1 MKINSKNNTLNKLS
15 SWLSRLKNFILAHK
29 KSVLITI
36 AIIVFIALISLLL
49 SIFIRKP
56 QPIKT
61 NNEAPI
67 VNLPE
72 PEKPLP
78 IYYSKLSGLK
88 VNDEASITKPVTAV
102 MIENSPDARPQS
114 GLKEAEIVF
123 EAIAEAGI
131 TRFMALYQNSNP
143 EIIGPVRSVRIYYV
157 NWLAGFDASI
167 AHAGGSDEALAE
179 VRNGNYRDLDQFF
192 NANTFWRSTD
202 RYAPHNLYTSSQKL
216 NEINTAKGYT
226 ESNFTAFNRIDGAT
240 AETLDATN
248 INVKISS
255 YLFNSSYSYDAES
268 NSYKRLQA
276 GEPHFDREKG
286 QITPSAIV
294 VLKVNEY
301 TLADGHESIESIGT
315 GNAIIFQ
322 NGTAINAVWKKD
334 SKTSQIILTDAV
346 GTEIPIVRGQTWI
359 VSVPNGSGEVT
370 WS

>member
-1 MKINSKNNTLNKLS
+1 MKINSKNIIIAKLS
-15 SWLSRLKNFILAHK
+15 SWLSRFKNFVLTNK
-29 KSVLITI
+29 KS
-36 AIIVFIALISLLL
+36 AIIVTAVIIFIALAGLLL

-56 QPIKT
+56 YTPET
-61 NNEAPI
+61 NNNKTAI
-67 VNLPE
+67 VLPE
-72 PEKPLP
+72 PEKPSP
-78 IYYSKLSGLK
+78 VYYSKLSGLK
-88 VNDEASITKPVTAV
+88 VDSEDSITKPVTAV

-131 TRFMALYQNSNP
+131 TRFMALYQNSSP

-192 NANTFWRSTD
+192 NANTFWRSSD

-216 NEINTAKGYT
+216 NELNAAKGYT
-226 ESNFTAFNRIDGAT
+226 ESKFTAFNHVDGAT
-240 AETLDATN
+240 SGTLDATN
-248 INVKISS
+248 INVNISS

-268 NSYKRLQA
+268 NSYIRLQA
-276 GEPHFDREKG
+276 GEPHLDREKG
-286 QITPSAIV
+286 QISPSAII
-294 VLKVNEY
+294 VLKVNEH
-301 TLADGHESIESIGT
+301 TLGDGHESIENIGT

-322 NGTAINAVWKKD
+322 NGTAVNAIWKKD
-334 SKTSQIILTDAV
+334 SKTSPIILTDAV
-346 GTEIPIVRGQTWI
+346 GTEIPLVRGQTWI

-370 WS
+370 WN